1 VSVGEA
7 LAQARSEAGLSVAQ
21 VSQRTCIRETIV
33 RGIERDDFSACGG
46 DFYARGHIRSI
57 ARAVGLNPED
67 LVREYDLTHGSPH
80 PITAADVFE
89 PSTPIRLKERRTPNW
104 TVAMVIVLALVIGYG
119 IYRLAA
125 PGGTAHPVAAGT
137 HAGAHSHH
145 SKHAHAVATPSA
157 TQSPARHDVVI
168 RLTAIEDCWVQFTR
182 PNGTYLSQAYV
193 YAGSTKTWTF
203 RHAVVMEIGNP
214 GGIQLAVDG
223 RNLGK
228 PESNGPLTLSFGP
241 GKKLP
246 STVSP

>member
-1 VSVGEA
+1 
-7 LAQARSEAGLSVAQ
+7 
-21 VSQRTCIRETIV
+21 
-33 RGIERDDFSACGG
+33 
-46 DFYARGHIRSI
+46 
-57 ARAVGLNPED
+57 
-67 LVREYDLTHGSPH
+67 
-80 PITAADVFE
+80 
-89 PSTPIRLKERRTPNW
+89 
-104 TVAMVIVLALVIGYG
+104 
-119 IYRLAA
+119 
-125 PGGTAHPVAAGT
+125 
-137 HAGAHSHH
+137 
-145 SKHAHAVATPSA
+145 
-157 TQSPARHDVVI
+157 VVI

-182 PNGTYLSQAYV
+182 PNGAYLSQAYV